1 MCLPRGFERHKN
13 ASMMTKSKA
22 GVPGKTYSEDF
33 TAGRAGHFAVL
44 ESTFH
49 YLVCLAYAE
58 ATIASKE
65 S

>member
-1 MCLPRGFERHKN
+1 
-13 ASMMTKSKA
+13 MMTKSKA